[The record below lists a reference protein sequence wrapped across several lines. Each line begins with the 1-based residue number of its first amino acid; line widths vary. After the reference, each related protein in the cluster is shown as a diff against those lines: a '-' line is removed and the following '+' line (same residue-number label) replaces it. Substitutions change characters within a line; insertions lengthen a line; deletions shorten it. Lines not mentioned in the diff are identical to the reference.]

1 MRTPD
6 HEHDPAP
13 AVEEG
18 CATPE
23 SSGKQPYR
31 KPKVE
36 EFGSVLELTAGAGAV
51 AGDTVVTLSVTA
63 C

>member
-1 MRTPD
+1 MDANKPVPD
-6 HEHDPAP
+6 
-13 AVEEG
+13 AVVVRNE
-18 CATPE
+18 ATPE
-23 SSGKQPYR
+23 SSSKRPYR

-51 AGDTVVTLSVTA
+51 AGDTTVVLSVTA